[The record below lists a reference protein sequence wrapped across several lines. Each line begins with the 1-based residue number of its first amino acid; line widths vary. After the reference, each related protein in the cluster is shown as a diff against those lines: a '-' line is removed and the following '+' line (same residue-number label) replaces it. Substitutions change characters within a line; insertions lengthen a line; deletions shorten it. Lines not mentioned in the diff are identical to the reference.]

1 MLITI
6 HRRELESSIRKLFME
21 DKLSHFVID
30 FEPNALFAR
39 NDKEE
44 LEIYNFSRICKL
56 DNRYT
61 SYEIFIGPTEILI
74 DFKTS

>member
-6 HRRELESSIRKLFME
+6 HRRELESSIRNLFME

-39 NDKEE
+39 DDKEE

>member
-6 HRRELESSIRKLFME
+6 HYKELESSISKLFIE

-39 NDKEE
+39 DGRKE
-44 LEIYNFSRICKL
+44 L
-56 DNRYT
+56 
-61 SYEIFIGPTEILI
+61 
-74 DFKTS
+74 

>member
-6 HRRELESSIRKLFME
+6 HHKELKSSIRKLFME
-21 DKLSHFVID
+21 DKLSHYVID

-39 NDKEE
+39 DDKEE
-44 LEIYNFSRICKL
+44 LEVYNFSRICKL
-56 DNRYT
+56 DNRYS

>member
-6 HRRELESSIRKLFME
+6 HYKELESSISKLFIE

-39 NDKEE
+39 DGRKE
-44 LEIYNFSRICKL
+44 LEIFNFNRICKL
-56 DNRYT
+56 DNRYS